1 MIVQCPHNSELPVQ
15 YTCQEFFSLKAI
27 GFLWVFIVLIYI
39 YNLYVMYYAHRRLK
53 RGTQNT
59 QKEREQSLQ
68 RSKTIIYSSCAYWIT
83 PLVLMAGA
91 SWGEENDK
99 QSSSN
104 YVNHCVHG
112 KFIDPIH
119 QVSVA
124 VACMLALR
132 GSWSVLT
139 VFWIFRKEMWL
150 SNEEQVEN
158 MANETEALTPH
169 LNAALRAEV
178 LQYSTLC
185 IRLAIVRHELED
197 EPGDEESG
205 SRAFELTPPEYSAV
219 DQARQEF
226 EYILPSAEV
235 ETMKESP
242 TYQKEMENQEVEMH
256 PERLAN
262 RMTLRMNYDPTFLR
276 GSQVIVPR
284 ASQTLRSSMVEAHRN
299 TGNPI
304 HTDTITDEPREPSK
318 GRIQSLTRAISTRS
332 ISTTSNVLRM
342 IFSDDSSVRFY
353 DYNPQVF
360 VEIRKMV
367 GINPKD
373 YHDSWESTTGANFS
387 EGAGGAFMFFSKDR
401 KYMAKTLT
409 EVGFCRYCR
418 MLFASSQRN
427 AHHSSSFV
435 WSALGCSR
443 LGTRRERLKL

>member
-1 MIVQCPHNSELPVQ
+1 MLV
-15 YTCQEFFSLKAI
+15 Y
-27 GFLWVFIVLIYI
+27 GW
-39 YNLYVMYYAHRRLK
+39 RRLR
-53 RGTQNT
+53 RGTQKS
-59 QKEREQSLQ
+59 QHERYESLR
-68 RSKTIIYSSCAYWIT
+68 RSAILTLSTIFYWVIPGAIAIALST
-83 PLVLMAGA
+83 NPDYDPLSAF
-91 SWGEENDK
+91 SI
-99 QSSSN
+99 
-104 YVNHCVHG
+104 NHCFNKHATWENENFDG
-112 KFIDPIH
+112 KAGFHHIH
-119 QVSVA
+119 NMAVA
-124 VACMLALR
+124 LACMLALR
-132 GSWSVLT
+132 GTWSVLT
-139 VFWIFRKEMWL
+139 VFLIFRKEMLL
-150 SNEEQVEN
+150 SSEEQFRN
-158 MANETEALTPH
+158 MASENEALSPH
-169 LNAALRAEV
+169 LNVVLRTEV
-178 LQYSTLC
+178 LQYSKKC
-185 IRLAIVRHELED
+185 IQYAIMRHELED
-197 EPGDEESG
+197 EPGDEESVI
-205 SRAFELTPPEYSAV
+205 SSALSPPPPEYSAV

-226 EYILPSAEV
+226 EYILPSADV
-235 ETMKESP
+235 EFLKDSP

-262 RMTLRMNYDPTFLR
+262 RMTLRMDYDPTFLR

-299 TGNPI
+299 MGNPI
-304 HTDTITDEPREPSK
+304 HENTIPDEPREPSK
-318 GRIQSLTRAISTRS
+318 GRIQSLTQAISTTAPS
-332 ISTTSNVLRM
+332 EVLKAISL
-342 IFSDDSSVRFY
+342 SDDSKVRFY

-409 EVGFCRYCR
+409 EVGFCRCCR